1 MKDLRRIIVLTLIR
15 NFIIP
20 LIAMA
25 VWNKIA
31 WEFNLPQFNF
41 WIFWGISILIML
53 GKICK
58 LFRDAL
64 QYGDSD

>member
-1 MKDLRRIIVLTLIR
+1 MKDLKRVIVLALIR
-15 NFIIP
+15 IFIIP

-41 WIFWGISILIML
+41 WVFLGISILIML
-53 GKICK
+53 SQICK